1 VESNISAPA
10 PAPAPVP
17 APTTA
22 RLKQRV
28 SAGVAAFRFSR
39 AEKRA
44 LREHGFALRQLGE
57 ALGSRGDLADNLS
70 ASLHAVGQCR
80 EKCDQIT
87 AAVAHS
93 LEEDRADY
101 GEVPSLVR
109 PLVILRGFAD
119 RGVLRARLYRA
130 RKDLSAACERLGG
143 HALEDASLSLPSAEL
158 ARAARAAAL
167 RACEDRERV
176 LAPYGGVALPPV
188 VAKGAKEASH
198 LTKTIV
204 RDVRGAL
211 IPKLPAVSGMWVGW
225 WVTNTFTDSSFSATL
240 HSLGIGDG
248 PRYAVT
254 TDQYELMHRWLP
266 IVAAA
271 VCSYLGSRLGALI
284 RARYQPQPDA
294 AAQK

>member
-1 VESNISAPA
+1 VESNISAP
-10 PAPAPVP
+10 VP
-17 APTTA
+17 KTN
-22 RLKQRV
+22 RFKQRV

-57 ALGSRGDLADNLS
+57 TLGSRGDLAENLA
-70 ASLHAVGQCR
+70 ASLREVGQCR
-80 EKCDQIT
+80 EKCDQID
-87 AAVAHS
+87 AALVHS

-101 GEVPSLVR
+101 GDVPSFVR
-109 PLVILRGFAD
+109 PLVILRGFAH
-119 RGVLRARLYRA
+119 RGVLRARRHRA

-143 HALEDASLSLPSAEL
+143 DALEDASLSLPAAEL

-167 RACEDRERV
+167 RACEERERV
-176 LAPYGGVALPPV
+176 LAPYGGAALPPA
-188 VAKGAKEASH
+188 VARGAKEAGH
-198 LTKTIV
+198 LTKTILQ
-204 RDVRGAL
+204 DVRGAL
-211 IPKLPAVSGMWVGW
+211 IPKLPAVVGMWVGW

-271 VCSYLGSRLGALI
+271 VCSYLGSRLGALV
-284 RARYQPQPDA
+284 RARYQPDT